1 VFIGRRIR
9 LCGSRSRAQSAP
21 RCFARDCARLAAL
34 TVRSANLKSA
44 TTDGLAWTSRG
55 PLDDARQ
62 RRYSEVLFDGCNS
75 QPPSH
80 RPMWSTLIGGPGHDS
95 FFFSRF
101 TPWSATRT
109 TTCPRIARSDRTAFR
124 PQARRQIRSYFK
136 LTSSHCHGY
145 TPATRR
151 YVRSRTQ
158 CCPSIAE
165 RGRETGI
172 DVQHG
177 AGVSWPNDDDI
188 SAGGGENV
196 DRILA
201 RTRTGKSTRE
211 VTTICGPSSEY
222 LRVTRRASSSRRNR
236 RVTRRRL
243 IEGRR
248 Q

>member
-109 TTCPRIARSDRTAFR
+109 TTCPGIARSDRTAFR
-124 PQARRQIRSYFK
+124 PQARAPDPFILQIDIVTLSRLHACHSSIRQEPHSVLPIHS
-136 LTSSHCHGY
+136 
-145 TPATRR
+145 
-151 YVRSRTQ
+151 
-158 CCPSIAE
+158 
-165 RGRETGI
+165 
-172 DVQHG
+172 
-177 AGVSWPNDDDI
+177 
-188 SAGGGENV
+188 
-196 DRILA
+196 
-201 RTRTGKSTRE
+201 RTRT
-211 VTTICGPSSEY
+211 
-222 LRVTRRASSSRRNR
+222 RNR
-236 RVTRRRL
+236 HRRSTWGGRIMAERRRHQR
-243 IEGRR
+243 GRWQERRPHTRANANR
-248 Q
+248 QVDARGDDNLRALVRVLARHAARELFEAQQTRHPSEAH